1 MEGQRLDKWL
11 YCARLA
17 KTRTGAARL
26 IEEGKVRVN
35 GVRALK
41 PSRLVAPGNVV
52 TAMPSGRLRVV
63 RVVAA
68 GTRRGPASA
77 ARALYEDLT
86 PQVRRRA
93 GIPAGWRP
101 KERPPPNQARPE
113 AHRCLA
119 RRRLNTE
126 ILGEGVIG
134 RLVPV
139 ARLL

>member
-1 MEGQRLDKWL
+1 MEGQRLDNWL

-86 PQVRRRA
+86 PQVPVEA

-101 KERPPPNQARPE
+101 KEGPPPN
-113 AHRCLA
+113 
-119 RRRLNTE
+119 
-126 ILGEGVIG
+126 
-134 RLVPV
+134 
-139 ARLL
+139 

>member
-1 MEGQRLDKWL
+1 MATEGQRLDKWL

-35 GVRALK
+35 GVRTLK
-41 PSRLVAPGNVV
+41 PSRLVLPGNVV

-86 PQVRRRA
+86 PQVPVEPGSPQDGDRRKGRRPTKRDRRRIDA
-93 GIPAGWRP
+93 LRGGA
-101 KERPPPNQARPE
+101 
-113 AHRCLA
+113 
-119 RRRLNTE
+119 
-126 ILGEGVIG
+126 
-134 RLVPV
+134 
-139 ARLL
+139 

>member
-1 MEGQRLDKWL
+1 VATDGQRLDKWL

-52 TAMPSGRLRVV
+52 TATPSGRLRVV

-68 GTRRGPASA
+68 AERRGPASVA
-77 ARALYEDLT
+77 QTLYEDLT
-86 PQVRRRA
+86 PQEPVEPEGDHRKGRRPTKRDRRRIDA
-93 GIPAGWRP
+93 LRGGA
-101 KERPPPNQARPE
+101 
-113 AHRCLA
+113 
-119 RRRLNTE
+119 
-126 ILGEGVIG
+126 
-134 RLVPV
+134 
-139 ARLL
+139 

>member
-17 KTRTGAARL
+17 KTRMGAARL

-86 PQVRRRA
+86 PQVPVEPGSPQDGDRRR
-93 GIPAGWRP
+93 GRRP
-101 KERPPPNQARPE
+101 TKRD
-113 AHRCLA
+113 
-119 RRRLNTE
+119 RRR
-126 ILGEGVIG
+126 IG
-134 RLVPV
+134 ALRGG
-139 ARLL
+139 A

>member
-1 MEGQRLDKWL
+1 MATEGQRLDKWL

-41 PSRLVAPGNVV
+41 PSRLVLPGNVV

-86 PQVRRRA
+86 PQVPVEPGSPQDGDRRKGRRPTKRDRRRIDA
-93 GIPAGWRP
+93 LRGGA
-101 KERPPPNQARPE
+101 
-113 AHRCLA
+113 
-119 RRRLNTE
+119 
-126 ILGEGVIG
+126 
-134 RLVPV
+134 
-139 ARLL
+139 